1 MKLEEMTNAQL
12 VNIILR
18 KDDIETRLRKEIASL
33 QNENKQLVE
42 KRRAK
47 EVAIC
52 LITAVI
58 CVVFMAL
65 LNL

>member
-1 MKLEEMTNAQL
+1 MKLEEMTNEQL

-18 KDDIETRLRKEIASL
+18 KDDVETRLRKEIASL
-33 QNENKQLVE
+33 QRENKRWVE

-47 EVAIC
+47 EVTIC

-65 LNL
+65 L